1 MSGRGNSTTEPT
13 NGVKM
18 LGMDRNTGKLLSGTD
33 HIRQSIVDILTT
45 PLGTRV
51 MLPEYGSKLFDL
63 VDNPTD
69 PSLAMRI
76 IMESAGAIARWEP
89 RVRIDRINVLAV
101 DIGKIT
107 ILIIATD
114 IETQQRLEFNN
125 MELIFWVMVPT
136 Y

>member
-1 MSGRGNSTTEPT
+1 
-13 NGVKM
+13 M
-18 LGMDRNTGKLLSGTD
+18 LGMDRNTGKPLSGTD
-33 HIRQSIVDILTT
+33 HICQSIVDIL
-45 PLGTRV
+45 TRV

-125 MELIFWVMVPT
+125 MELIF
-136 Y
+136 

>member
-63 VDNPTD
+63 VD
-69 PSLAMRI
+69 R
-76 IMESAGAIARWEP
+76 
-89 RVRIDRINVLAV
+89 
-101 DIGKIT
+101 
-107 ILIIATD
+107 
-114 IETQQRLEFNN
+114 
-125 MELIFWVMVPT
+125 
-136 Y
+136 

>member
-51 MLPEYGSKLFDL
+51 MLPKYGSKLFDL

-125 MELIFWVMVPT
+125 MELIF
-136 Y
+136 

>member
-1 MSGRGNSTTEPT
+1 MSGRGNTTTEPT
-13 NGVKM
+13 NGVNM
-18 LGMDRNTGKLLSGTD
+18 LGMDRNTGKPLSGVD
-33 HIRQSIVDILTT
+33 HICQSIVDILTT

-125 MELIFWVMVPT
+125 MELIF
-136 Y
+136 

>member
-13 NGVKM
+13 NRVKM

-125 MELIFWVMVPT
+125 MELIF
-136 Y
+136 

>member
-114 IETQQRLEFNN
+114 IETQRRLEFNN
-125 MELIFWVMVPT
+125 MELIF
-136 Y
+136 

>member
-1 MSGRGNSTTEPT
+1 MS
-13 NGVKM
+13 VY
-18 LGMDRNTGKLLSGTD
+18 
-33 HIRQSIVDILTT
+33 VDILTT

-101 DIGKIT
+101 DIGK
-107 ILIIATD
+107 
-114 IETQQRLEFNN
+114 NN
-125 MELIFWVMVPT
+125 NINYRNRYRNTTAIRV
-136 Y
+136 

>member
-18 LGMDRNTGKLLSGTD
+18 LGMDRDTGKLLSGTD

-125 MELIFWVMVPT
+125 MELIF
-136 Y
+136 

>member
-114 IETQQRLEFNN
+114 IETQQRLG
-125 MELIFWVMVPT
+125 
-136 Y
+136 

>member
-51 MLPEYGSKLFDL
+51 VLPEYGSKLFDL

-125 MELIFWVMVPT
+125 MELIF
-136 Y
+136 

>member
-107 ILIIATD
+107 ILIIATN

-125 MELIFWVMVPT
+125 MELIF
-136 Y
+136 

>member
-45 PLGTRV
+45 PLGKRV

-125 MELIFWVMVPT
+125 MELIF
-136 Y
+136 

>member
-18 LGMDRNTGKLLSGTD
+18 RGMDRNTGKLLSGTD

-125 MELIFWVMVPT
+125 MELIF
-136 Y
+136 

>member
-89 RVRIDRINVLAV
+89 RVRIDRINVLTV

-125 MELIFWVMVPT
+125 MELIF
-136 Y
+136 

>member
-69 PSLAMRI
+69 LSLAMRI

-125 MELIFWVMVPT
+125 MELIF
-136 Y
+136 

>member
-1 MSGRGNSTTEPT
+1 MPGRGNTTTEPT
-13 NGVKM
+13 NGVNM
-18 LGMDRNTGKLLSGTD
+18 LGMDRNTGKPLSGVD
-33 HIRQSIVDILTT
+33 HICQSIVDILT
-45 PLGTRV
+45 
-51 MLPEYGSKLFDL
+51 
-63 VDNPTD
+63 
-69 PSLAMRI
+69 

-125 MELIFWVMVPT
+125 MELIF
-136 Y
+136 

>member
-1 MSGRGNSTTEPT
+1 MSERGNSTTEPT

-125 MELIFWVMVPT
+125 MELIF
-136 Y
+136 

>member
-1 MSGRGNSTTEPT
+1 MSGRGNTTTEPT
-13 NGVKM
+13 NGVNM

-125 MELIFWVMVPT
+125 MELIF
-136 Y
+136 

>member
-89 RVRIDRINVLAV
+89 RARIDRINVLAV

-125 MELIFWVMVPT
+125 MELIF
-136 Y
+136 

>member
-1 MSGRGNSTTEPT
+1 MSGQGNSTTEPT

-125 MELIFWVMVPT
+125 MELIF
-136 Y
+136 

>member
-18 LGMDRNTGKLLSGTD
+18 LVMDRNTGKLLSGTD

-125 MELIFWVMVPT
+125 MELIF
-136 Y
+136 

>member
-1 MSGRGNSTTEPT
+1 MSERGNTTTEPT
-13 NGVKM
+13 NGVNM
-18 LGMDRNTGKLLSGTD
+18 LGMDRNTGKPLSGTD
-33 HIRQSIVDILTT
+33 HICQSIVDILTT

-89 RVRIDRINVLAV
+89 RCCEYDRFTCEMPILCVCVAV
-101 DIGKIT
+101 YFFGDKR
-107 ILIIATD
+107 LYKQAYIA
-114 IETQQRLEFNN
+114 
-125 MELIFWVMVPT
+125 
-136 Y
+136 

>member
-76 IMESAGAIARWEP
+76 IIESAGAIARWEP

-125 MELIFWVMVPT
+125 MELIF
-136 Y
+136 

>member
-101 DIGKIT
+101 DIEKIT

-125 MELIFWVMVPT
+125 MELIF
-136 Y
+136 

>member
-51 MLPEYGSKLFDL
+51 RCRNMAANYLIL
-63 VDNPTD
+63 
-69 PSLAMRI
+69 
-76 IMESAGAIARWEP
+76 
-89 RVRIDRINVLAV
+89 
-101 DIGKIT
+101 
-107 ILIIATD
+107 LIIPQ
-114 IETQQRLEFNN
+114 IRRLLCE
-125 MELIFWVMVPT
+125 
-136 Y
+136 

>member
-101 DIGKIT
+101 DIVKIT

-125 MELIFWVMVPT
+125 MELIF
-136 Y
+136 

>member
-1 MSGRGNSTTEPT
+1 MSGRGNTTTEPT
-13 NGVKM
+13 NGVNM
-18 LGMDRNTGKLLSGTD
+18 LGMDRNTGKPLSGTD
-33 HIRQSIVDILTT
+33 HICQSIVDILTT

-125 MELIFWVMVPT
+125 MELIL
-136 Y
+136 

>member
-107 ILIIATD
+107 RLIIATD

-125 MELIFWVMVPT
+125 MELIF
-136 Y
+136 

>member
-63 VDNPTD
+63 VDNLTD

-125 MELIFWVMVPT
+125 MELIF
-136 Y
+136 

>member
-125 MELIFWVMVPT
+125 MELIF
-136 Y
+136 

>member
-107 ILIIATD
+107 ILIITTD

-125 MELIFWVMVPT
+125 MELIF
-136 Y
+136 

>member
-1 MSGRGNSTTEPT
+1 
-13 NGVKM
+13 M

-89 RVRIDRINVLAV
+89 RVRIDRINVLTV

-125 MELIFWVMVPT
+125 MELIF
-136 Y
+136 

>member
-13 NGVKM
+13 NGVKI

-125 MELIFWVMVPT
+125 MELIF
-136 Y
+136 